1 MTESVIN
8 FPSQAVS
15 DLEKMSHEYGEKVAK
30 AFTHVVAKPFEI
42 GSLQQF
48 KRLIKGYCIVD
59 HYITDSNGY
68 KYRTCKI
75 YKGYTEKSFMRYI
88 KINK

>member
-1 MTESVIN
+1 MDDSPLQYLDYDVTRYLYETYFPTQETRFNYNSVI
-8 FPSQAVS
+8 
-15 DLEKMSHEYGEKVAK
+15 
-30 AFTHVVAKPFEI
+30 
-42 GSLQQF
+42 QQF

-75 YKGYTEKSFMRYI
+75 HKGYTEKSFMRYI

>member
-1 MTESVIN
+1 MVDSNSPLQYLDYDVTRYLYETY
-8 FPSQAVS
+8 FPTQKTRLHYNNV
-15 DLEKMSHEYGEKVAK
+15 LN
-30 AFTHVVAKPFEI
+30 
-42 GSLQQF
+42 QF
-48 KRLIKGYCIVD
+48 KRLIRGYCIVD

>member
-1 MTESVIN
+1 MDDSPLQYLDYDVTKYLYETYFPTQKTMFNYNSVI
-8 FPSQAVS
+8 
-15 DLEKMSHEYGEKVAK
+15 
-30 AFTHVVAKPFEI
+30 
-42 GSLQQF
+42 QQF

-75 YKGYTEKSFMRYI
+75 HKGYTEKSFMRYI

>member
-1 MTESVIN
+1 MDDSPLQYLDYDVTRYLYETYFPTQKTRFNYNNVI
-8 FPSQAVS
+8 
-15 DLEKMSHEYGEKVAK
+15 
-30 AFTHVVAKPFEI
+30 
-42 GSLQQF
+42 QQF

-75 YKGYTEKSFMRYI
+75 HKGYTEKSFIRYI